1 MKILKQIFMIILFVG
16 FATIA
21 NAQNGSNES
30 TVGEFMRS
38 NQRSYVVIAVMLTIL
53 LGIVLYLVRLERK
66 ISKLERENKQ

>member
-1 MKILKQIFMIILFVG
+1 MKKLKQLFIIIILLG
-16 FATIA
+16 FSAIT
-21 NAQNGSNES
+21 NAQGGGNES

-66 ISKLERENKQ
+66 ISKLEKEK